1 MRCDECNMM
10 FVLME
15 TDDVGAYDAAL
26 TDHLAMHAAL
36 LRATRSEAEGR

>member
-1 MRCDECNMM
+1 M

-15 TDDVGAYDAAL
+15 TDDRQEYDERLSA
-26 TDHLAMHAAL
+26 HLAMHHEI